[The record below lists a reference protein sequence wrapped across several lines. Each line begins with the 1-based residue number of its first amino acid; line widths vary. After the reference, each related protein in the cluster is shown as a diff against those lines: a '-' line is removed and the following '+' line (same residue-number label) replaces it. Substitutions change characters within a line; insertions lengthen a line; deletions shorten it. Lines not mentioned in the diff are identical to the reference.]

1 MSIKSIL
8 KQNLLKLVL
17 TATIIGC
24 NPASNQKN
32 IQQERAVERPKVNV
46 KMDVNSRDINKPPW
60 STVSEYDEFIRS
72 TVDNYYDSDVNDIY
86 NFYSIKRD
94 LPRYDFKSKEK
105 AFTCFDCE
113 GAVYKEGA
121 DSIYF
126 YSTCSEEMFN
136 KYIGYSAKNKED
148 IKEELTNRIHHY
160 IKHES
165 AHAFYSELGRRLGKT
180 HLFKT
185 ISDSTSTLEKIQ
197 YTLVEE
203 GVADYMAY
211 KGELTWSAKRLN
223 DGNFK
228 EMIENENDSHLY
240 ELGFLLIKPILDTN
254 FEKGIKELIRNPL
267 TKKDLNDLPG
277 YREKRIE
284 NIVREF

>member
-1 MSIKSIL
+1 MLIKSIL
-8 KQNLLKLVL
+8 KQNLLKIVL

-24 NPASNQKN
+24 NPASNQKS
-32 IQQERAVERPKVNV
+32 IQQERAVERPKVNI
-46 KMDVNSRDINKPPW
+46 KMSVNSREINKPPW
-60 STVSEYDEFIRS
+60 TIVSEYDSFVRS
-72 TVDNYYDSDVNDIY
+72 TVDNCYDSDVREIY
-86 NFYSIKRD
+86 NFYDIKRD
-94 LPRYDFKSKEK
+94 LPKYGFKSKEK

-113 GAVYKEGA
+113 GAVYKEGI

-136 KYIGYSAKNKED
+136 KYIEYSVKNKED

-165 AHAFYSELGRRLGKT
+165 AHAFYSKLGKKLGRT

-185 ISDSTSTLEKIQ
+185 ISDSTSILEKIQ
-197 YTLVEE
+197 YNLVGE

-228 EMIENENDSHLY
+228 EMIEKEDDFYLY
-240 ELGFLLIKPILDTN
+240 ELGFILVKPILDTN
-254 FEKGIKELIRNPL
+254 FKKGIEELIKNPL
-267 TKKDLNDLPG
+267 SKEDLNDLPR